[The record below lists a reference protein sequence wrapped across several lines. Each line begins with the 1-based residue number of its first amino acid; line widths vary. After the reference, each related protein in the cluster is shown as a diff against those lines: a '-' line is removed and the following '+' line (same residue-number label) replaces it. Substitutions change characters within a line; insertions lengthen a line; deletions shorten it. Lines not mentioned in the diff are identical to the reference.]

1 MAKVGKNNMLSYE
14 MEQIHPSLSLSV
26 LLTSFL
32 TLYLEQSP
40 VFGTGWQ
47 VHAAPAHLPCQPS
60 SAPFD
65 PNSKWR
71 HRGCRLLHGLVSQ
84 KPDWADTSLP
94 GHRTCRVLFTWGW
107 FLEELSDKTASKIR
121 FQSNTVSK
129 RSPWQTIKQE
139 PKFDLLFF
147 TKKKQ
152 KNSSWGQYHH
162 QHQRPAICCRAW
174 RCQTHRLSLPPN
186 VEPSWRAINMHFTAV
201 M

>member
-14 MEQIHPSLSLSV
+14 TEQIHPSLSLSV

-40 VFGTGWQ
+40 VFGTGCQ

-139 PKFDLLFF
+139 PKFDLLFS
-147 TKKKQ
+147 TKKKKKQ
-152 KNSSWGQYHH
+152 QLGPVPP
-162 QHQRPAICCRAW
+162 PAPAPCDLLQGLA
-174 RCQTHRLSLPPN
+174 LPDTPAFPPTKCGA
-186 VEPSWRAINMHFTAV
+186 ELTSH
-201 M
+201 